1 MIVINPCFAK
11 RAMRVL
17 FSGACLCLYL
27 AVANL
32 PMRAQVSGQALRTSL
47 LKDAGDAIASGKLQD
62 AETDL
67 QSILDTSPD
76 DYQALDLLAIVRAQQ
91 RREPEAEQ
99 IFLGVIKNHPEF
111 ASAHIDL
118 GLLYVQ
124 MGDSGKA
131 VPQLQEG
138 LQLAPERTE
147 AASALVGIWREQARA
162 ALVSDPEKALSLLLQ
177 ARKIAPSDA
186 DVQFEF
192 GMVAL
197 RMNLLPDA
205 VAAFQQTLK
214 LRPDDPKALYA
225 LGRAFMQEARYD
237 DARQQFVR
245 YIALR
250 PDDAS
255 GLYALG
261 NSDAMLERSVEA
273 RSEFEK
279 SIALAPVQ
287 TESYFQ
293 LGLLDLKAHDLD
305 SATKN
310 FNRVLARDS
319 RHAGALAGMG
329 RVAFEEKKYDE
340 SADFLRRSIA
350 SDDASYEPHYYL
362 GLTYARM
369 GRKQDSDEQFQIA
382 TRLEHEQLEKERT
395 VLTILNSGTSA
406 NTQDSK

>member
-1 MIVINPCFAK
+1 
-11 RAMRVL
+11 
-17 FSGACLCLYL
+17 
-27 AVANL
+27 
-32 PMRAQVSGQALRTSL
+32 L
-47 LKDAGDAIASGKLQD
+47 LKDAGDAIASGRLQD

-67 QSILDTSPD
+67 QSILSASPE

-99 IFLGVIKNHPEF
+99 IFLRVVKAHPDF

-118 GLLYVQ
+118 GFLYLQ
-124 MGDSGKA
+124 MGEPEKA
-131 VPQLQEG
+131 VPELQEG
-138 LQLAPERTE
+138 LRLAPERTE

-162 ALVSDPEKALSLLLQ
+162 ALSSDPEKALSLLLQ
-177 ARKIAPSDA
+177 ARKIAPADA

-205 VAAFQQTLK
+205 VTAFQETLK
-214 LRPDDPKALYA
+214 LRPDDPQAVYG
-225 LGRAFMQEARYD
+225 LGRTFMQQAKYD

-245 YIALR
+245 YCALR
-250 PDDAS
+250 PADAS
-255 GLYALG
+255 GHYALG
-261 NSDAMLERSVEA
+261 NSYAMLERSADA

-305 SATKN
+305 SATQN
-310 FNRVLARDS
+310 FTHVLGRDPN
-319 RHAGALAGMG
+319 HAGALAGMG
-329 RVAFEEKKYDE
+329 RVAFERKKYDE
-340 SADFLRRSIA
+340 GAEYLQRSIA
-350 SDDASYEPHYYL
+350 SDQSLYEAHYYL
-362 GLTYARM
+362 GLTYARL
-369 GRKQDSDEQFQIA
+369 GRKQESDEQFQIA

-395 VLTILNSGTSA
+395 VFTILNPGTSTSA
-406 NTQDSK
+406 QDSK